1 MRDDYEPSHSVKE
14 KGGSGMSLQAIIRLL
29 EFADTLDEVDVGM
42 TQMWKDGVPHCF
54 ALPPRGGRWS
64 RIS

>member
-1 MRDDYEPSHSVKE
+1 
-14 KGGSGMSLQAIIRLL
+14 MSLQAIIRLL